1 MAKSHNKKRNVGI
14 IYELLLR
21 SVSDALI
28 EGKTKKAQNTLDIIQ
43 KRFDKSTELYKE
55 FRLFNALAKSTVS
68 NSAIAAAI
76 LNEAKSAARKSN
88 QKDLS
93 YEKSMLI
100 KDINYNIQDERF
112 YRRRIPEYKI
122 YATIQT
128 LLNDWRE
135 EDRSNLSRM
144 VQYESIVAQHLTNE
158 KQEENIEDMSN
169 PDVDSLVVK
178 IMSEKINKKYGNSL
192 TDDQKSILQEYV
204 FSISEEN
211 QSRIVSKLLETR
223 KALMKD
229 LSTFEEVTENK
240 VLIEKISDVREKIIS
255 ESAEEI
261 NDESISRFLV
271 LVKLRE
277 EIKEAIS
284 E

>member
-1 MAKSHNKKRNVGI
+1 
-14 IYELLLR
+14 
-21 SVSDALI
+21 
-28 EGKTKKAQNTLDIIQ
+28 
-43 KRFDKSTELYKE
+43 
-55 FRLFNALAKSTVS
+55 
-68 NSAIAAAI
+68 
-76 LNEAKSAARKSN
+76 
-88 QKDLS
+88 
-93 YEKSMLI
+93 
-100 KDINYNIQDERF
+100 
-112 YRRRIPEYKI
+112 
-122 YATIQT
+122 
-128 LLNDWRE
+128 
-135 EDRSNLSRM
+135 
-144 VQYESIVAQHLTNE
+144 
-158 KQEENIEDMSN
+158 
-169 PDVDSLVVK
+169 
-178 IMSEKINKKYGNSL
+178 MSEKINKKYGNSL